1 MKITQ
6 RQLKSII
13 REEFLQATA
22 SKGKKMTETRA
33 RLVTEQ
39 LLGEGL
45 WDTIKAGFSGLSAAG
60 SDAAQKLG
68 DEAAK
73 GLAIPAKAVQQVAAA
88 AKSASQDVANAI
100 GKIKDETLKKAAE
113 GAQASFKDSIKAS
126 LQKEISDGLSELTGA
141 GMEEN
146 EAVAITIL
154 TCFDE
159 DLSIVSCLQGIPVKK
174 AYVSV
179 GIFLYVP
186 FFSKGSSNRK
196 NVLHMF

>member
-13 REEFLQATA
+13 REEFLRATA

-39 LLGEGL
+39 LLAEGL

-68 DEAAK
+68 DEATK
-73 GLAIPAKAVQQVAAA
+73 GLAIPAKVVQQVAAA
-88 AKSASQDVANAI
+88 AKSASQDVANAV

-113 GAQASFKDSIKAS
+113 GAQASFKASIKAS

-146 EAVAITIL
+146 EAKALISTIAAAEL
-154 TCFDE
+154 AN
-159 DLSIVSCLQGIPVKK
+159 L
-174 AYVSV
+174 V
-179 GIFLYVP
+179 G
-186 FFSKGSSNRK
+186 SGSES
-196 NVLHMF
+196 